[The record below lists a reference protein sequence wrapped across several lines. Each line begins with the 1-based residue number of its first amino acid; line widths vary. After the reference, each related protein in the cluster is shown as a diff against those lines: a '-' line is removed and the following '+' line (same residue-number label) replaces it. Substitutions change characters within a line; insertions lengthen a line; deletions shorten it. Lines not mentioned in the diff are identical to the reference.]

1 MVLLIALRKLLVA
14 RAGERCPVTMAGRM
28 SATTERSIVDGSP
41 VYPVGSRVNQRRH
54 LEVGGCDVVEVAAE
68 FGTPVYIY
76 AEDDIRARARAY
88 LDAFGAR
95 TEDFEVLYA
104 SKAAPVTA
112 IYRLCAEQGLSVD
125 VASGGELH
133 MALRAG
139 LDPARIY
146 MHGNNKTEAEL
157 RYAVDAGVG
166 HLIVDSFGEIARLD
180 AVLDRS
186 QDVLIRVTPGILP
199 STHSYVQTGGL
210 DSKFGFGLEDG
221 LAARAIAEV
230 RSSRHLRLVGLHAHI
245 GSQIFE
251 LEPYAAAIEALAE
264 LADGDWECRILNV
277 GGGLGIAY
285 TAADRPPSIDS
296 YVEVKVRGVQRVF
309 DPVPRI
315 LIEPGRSLVG
325 NAGVTAY
332 EIGTVKEIPGV
343 RTYLSVDGGM
353 SDNLRPMLYGS
364 RYEAIVANRAD
375 EAPDT
380 LATVA
385 GMHCESGDILITDVM
400 LADPRP
406 GDTLVTPATGAY
418 GYAMASNYNGVPRP
432 AVVFC
437 RDGDA
442 RLVVRRETY
451 DDLIARDVE

>member
-1 MVLLIALRKLLVA
+1 MV
-14 RAGERCPVTMAGRM
+14 E
-28 SATTERSIVDGSP
+28 GSP
-41 VYPVGSRVNQRRH
+41 VYPLGSRVNERGH

-68 FGTPVYIY
+68 FGTPVYMY
-76 AEDDIRARARAY
+76 AEDDIRARVRAY
-88 LDAFGAR
+88 LDAFRAR

-157 RYAVDAGVG
+157 RHAVEAGVG

-180 AVLDRS
+180 AVLDRF

-199 STHSYVQTGGL
+199 TTHSYVQTGGL

-251 LEPYAAAIEALAE
+251 LEPYAGAIEALAE
-264 LADGDWECRILNV
+264 LADGEWECRILNV

-285 TAADRPPSIDS
+285 TSADQPPSIDS
-296 YVEVKVRGVQRVF
+296 YVDVKVRGVQRVF

-332 EIGTVKEIPGV
+332 EIGTVKEIPSV

-364 RYEAIVANRAD
+364 RYEAVVANRAA

-400 LADPRP
+400 LAGPSP
-406 GDTLVTPATGAY
+406 GDILVTPATGAY

-432 AVVFC
+432 PVVFC
-437 RDGDA
+437 RGGDA

-451 DDLIARDVE
+451 EDLTGRDVE

>member
-1 MVLLIALRKLLVA
+1 
-14 RAGERCPVTMAGRM
+14 M
-28 SATTERSIVDGSP
+28 SATTESSIVENSP
-41 VYPVGSRVNQRRH
+41 VYPRGSRVNERGH

-68 FGTPVYIY
+68 FGTPAYIY

-88 LDAFGAR
+88 LDAFRAR
-95 TEDFEVLYA
+95 TDDFEVLYA

-112 IYRLCAEQGLSVD
+112 IYRLCAEHGLSVD

-133 MALRAG
+133 LALAAG

-157 RYAVDAGVG
+157 RYAVEAGVG

-180 AVLDRS
+180 ALLDRS

-264 LADGDWECRILNV
+264 LADGEWECRILNV

-285 TAADRPPSIDS
+285 TSADQPPSIDS
-296 YVEVKVRGVQRVF
+296 YVEVKVRGVERVF

-364 RYEAIVANRAD
+364 RYEAIVANRAG
-375 EAPDT
+375 EPPNT

-406 GDTLVTPATGAY
+406 GDLLVTPATGAY
-418 GYAMASNYNGVPRP
+418 GHAMASNYNGVPRP
-432 AVVFC
+432 PVVFC
-437 RDGDA
+437 KDGDA

-451 DDLIARDVE
+451 EDLMARDVE